1 MTGTKLLSSF
11 CVAISARKSTLAMRI
26 YLLLDSSVEVIR
38 KPRVKLKVVSSP
50 DINFRNIRKHRSSQ
64 NDGFEEL
71 TRQLVLAEPPEG
83 ATEIEHRGPGAD
95 GGVEIIVRFADGR
108 VWGWQSKYFTDGFG
122 SSEVSQIKTSFS
134 AALTNFPKL
143 ERYYVAI
150 PRNLSG
156 HAEGENDT
164 QTKNWKNFKQWCED
178 EANALKRKVEIV
190 LWDDTY
196 FVSRL
201 QRSDPAHAGMRLY
214 WFDETVLDQD
224 WFERQLSKSL
234 AFIGKRYREADH
246 VDVKIGDTLE
256 IMTKG
261 RGFLQR
267 IDSVWSI
274 IAAST
279 EKLAAAI
286 KTLDKTDSH
295 IADFEQ
301 AVSLLGELSK
311 AAEETDPTKL
321 ADQRIASLLKMLRDV
336 ENNGS
341 VDFVLRQ
348 ARFMTRE
355 DPKKPDRERE
365 PYVYPPK
372 IRNLLAELQSD
383 IMDASLEFSL
393 EEIELFR
400 TPALLVEG
408 EAGIGKS
415 HIIARDV
422 QRHVQQ
428 GHPAVFIPGRTL
440 DQGDKPESEILHYLD
455 LKDLRFETFLGALD
469 AAAKASGRPALI
481 AIDGIN
487 ESLDAAGWEPGLP
500 KLISQVRQFD
510 QIGFCASIRSAYKK
524 LCIRTGL
531 DVVTVQH
538 VGFSANFGEV
548 ARQYLDCHGIERPSA
563 PIFELRDILYNPL
576 FLTTA
581 VDFLLATKQTSFPRG
596 LDSISKLI
604 DFWLEAIEINLTTR
618 RYDRIERGDGKI
630 LEVAEAI
637 AAKMAED
644 GSEYL
649 DFKTANVICEQ
660 IVDLGLPTKATD
672 RLLMKLIDEGMFLD
686 TPDYSGSKTGKH
698 ISFAFQKFSDYFI
711 ADAVL
716 RHTGDAPALAA
727 AIKPGGKYHYLFDEE
742 TPWKFAGPRT
752 ALFALTAIC
761 LGKELPDLEADIGDH
776 VFFSAED
783 FLDSLRW
790 RQGNAILEETRELLE
805 DIRARPAT
813 ADESELF
820 YDVYFDVLL
829 RLAGIPGIPGCRLN
843 ALYLKERLGA
853 MTLAD
858 RDATWSLYL
867 VRKMETYDEE
877 WSIVQELIDWSWTAP
892 AAEIGSEKIHL
903 IATTIALMT
912 STMDR
917 EVRDRATKA
926 LSSLLMK
933 FPAEIVRLI
942 EEFKDWDDSYVRER
956 VLAAAMGGALYCVDL
971 PILKSAAEAA
981 DRMVFAKQPVERHA
995 WVRRYAHLIV
1005 LHANSR
1011 GAALGAALVGR
1022 ATPPYASPPISDWPT
1037 LADLAPLH
1045 EIARDIFSSVI
1056 GYLSEKDGSKQPMMA
1071 GDFGRYTISGIDNSF
1086 SAEKRGENPPVS
1098 RDMEIE
1104 QFWADVEEAD
1114 PRAAG
1119 LQSQLERGRAQK
1131 AEGSMAGL
1139 LKRVDIEALLAQMD
1153 HDDNDSDKMEKF
1165 AVQIASLTLT
1175 EDTESRAQLEKAY
1188 DDLEASLLALLT
1200 PELRDRYQALEPL
1213 AFRSGGQIEKFSIQ
1227 TARNWIVDRAL
1238 KLGWDPKVHQP
1249 IERQA
1254 LRYSHGRH
1262 DHQIERIG
1270 KKYQHIA
1277 HQELIGYLA
1286 DHHWYLDWNSPA
1298 SILRELERF
1307 NRSDIDPTYLASEF
1321 VKQASTFFP
1330 EGVKVPEMRFT
1341 PSEPLNN
1348 MEWTKT
1354 PVDLPDVVPFL
1365 IQKDV
1370 DGQEWYLQKS
1380 FARSLGYMNNL
1391 ESTDPFKSAQL
1402 SIELVLFKVEDVG
1415 RLDELTTESLD
1426 GDDGDVFDRGRDSYA
1441 FYGQRSARHLS
1452 DPVKFELTQEIT
1464 DIKFGRF
1471 VESYSPKF
1479 GEYDRSGVPSDKGFN
1494 LPTAAL
1500 FSSQKLRPKDAW
1512 SACYVSEDGKPAF
1525 VHDHDRGDDGVTL
1538 VRADVMKGFAKQ
1550 SGLKPV
1556 WIVWGEKD
1564 GGKGNNRL
1572 VEEERLFARNDF
1584 LGFYYELDGVWHG
1597 NLIRFRN
1604 Y

>member
-1 MTGTKLLSSF
+1 
-11 CVAISARKSTLAMRI
+11 V
-26 YLLLDSSVEVIR
+26 
-38 KPRVKLKVVSSP
+38 
-50 DINFRNIRKHRSSQ
+50 
-64 NDGFEEL
+64 
-71 TRQLVLAEPPEG
+71 
-83 ATEIEHRGPGAD
+83 
-95 GGVEIIVRFADGR
+95 
-108 VWGWQSKYFTDGFG
+108 
-122 SSEVSQIKTSFS
+122 
-134 AALTNFPKL
+134 
-143 ERYYVAI
+143 
-150 PRNLSG
+150 
-156 HAEGENDT
+156 
-164 QTKNWKNFKQWCED
+164 
-178 EANALKRKVEIV
+178 
-190 LWDDTY
+190 
-196 FVSRL
+196 
-201 QRSDPAHAGMRLY
+201 
-214 WFDETVLDQD
+214 
-224 WFERQLSKSL
+224 
-234 AFIGKRYREADH
+234 
-246 VDVKIGDTLE
+246 
-256 IMTKG
+256 
-261 RGFLQR
+261 
-267 IDSVWSI
+267 
-274 IAAST
+274 
-279 EKLAAAI
+279 
-286 KTLDKTDSH
+286 
-295 IADFEQ
+295 DFEQ
-301 AVSLLGELSK
+301 AVSLLRELSN
-311 AAEETDPTKL
+311 AAEETDPGKL
-321 ADQRIASLLKMLRDV
+321 ADQRIANLLKMLRNFED
-336 ENNGS
+336 NGS

-348 ARFMTRE
+348 ARFMTHK
-355 DPKKPDRERE
+355 DPRKPNSERE
-365 PYVYPPK
+365 PYVYSPK
-372 IRNLLAELQSD
+372 IRDLLAELQSD

-393 EEIELFR
+393 QEIELFR
-400 TPALLVEG
+400 TPALLIEG

-415 HIIARDV
+415 HIIAREV

-524 LCIRTGL
+524 LCIRPGL

-538 VGFSANFGEV
+538 VGFSANFGEA
-548 ARQYLDCHGIERPSA
+548 ARQYLDRHGIERPSA

-604 DFWLEAIEINLTTR
+604 DFWLEAIEINLITR
-618 RYDRIERGDGKI
+618 RYDRIERGYGKI

-649 DFKTANVICEQ
+649 DFKTANAICEQ
-660 IVDLGLPTKATD
+660 IVDLGLPMKAAD

-727 AIKPGGKYHYLFDEE
+727 AIKPSGKYHYLFDEE

-752 ALFALTAIC
+752 ALFALTALR
-761 LGKELPDLEADIGDH
+761 LGQELPDIEADIGDH

-813 ADESELF
+813 ADEPELF
-820 YDVYFDVLL
+820 DDVYFEVLL
-829 RLAGIPGIPGCRLN
+829 RLAGFPGCRLN

-858 RDATWSLYL
+858 RDAIWSLYL
-867 VRKMETYDEE
+867 VRKTGTYDEE

-903 IATTIALMT
+903 IAITIALMT

-917 EVRDRATKA
+917 EVRDSATKA

-933 FPAEIVRLI
+933 FPAEIAGLI
-942 EEFKDWDDSYVRER
+942 EEFKDWDDAYVRER
-956 VLAAAMGGALYCVDL
+956 VLAAAVGGALYCIDP
-971 PILKSAAEAA
+971 PILKSVAEAA

-1005 LHANSR
+1005 LHASLR
-1011 GAALGAALVGR
+1011 GAALAADLVSR
-1022 ATPPYASPPISDWPT
+1022 ATPPYASPPITDWPT

-1056 GYLSEKDGSKQPMMA
+1056 GYLSEKGGSKQPIMA

-1086 SAEKRGENPPVS
+1086 SAETRGENPPVS

-1114 PRAAG
+1114 LRAAG
-1119 LQSQLERGRAQK
+1119 LRNQLERARAQK
-1131 AEGSMAGL
+1131 AEGSMAGML
-1139 LKRVDIEALLAQMD
+1139 ESADFDALIALMNG
-1153 HDDNDSDKMEKF
+1153 DDDSDKMEKL
-1165 AVQIASLTLT
+1165 AIQIAGLTSA
-1175 EDTESRAQLEKAY
+1175 EDAESQGRLEKAY

-1200 PELRDRYQALEPL
+1200 PELCHRYQALEPL
-1213 AFRSGGQIEKFSIQ
+1213 VFHSGGQIEKFSIQ
-1227 TARNWIVDRAL
+1227 TARNWIVDRSL
-1238 KLGWDPKVHQP
+1238 KLGWDPKVHEP
-1249 IERQA
+1249 IESQA

-1321 VKQASTFFP
+1321 AKRASTFFP
-1330 EGVKVPEMRFT
+1330 EPVNVPEMDFT
-1341 PSEPLNN
+1341 PSEPLDN

-1370 DGQEWYLQKS
+1370 DGQEWYLQQS

-1391 ESTDPFKSAQL
+1391 DSTDPFKSAQL
-1402 SIELVLFKVEDVG
+1402 SIELVLFKVEDVR

-1426 GDDGDVFDRGRDSYA
+1426 GDDGDVFDNGRDSYA
-1441 FYGQRSARHLS
+1441 LYGQRSARHVS
-1452 DPVKFELTQEIT
+1452 YPVKFQLTHEIT

-1479 GEYDRSGVPSDKGFN
+1479 GEYDRSGVPSDKGFHV
-1494 LPTAAL
+1494 PAAAL
-1500 FSSQKLRPKDAW
+1500 FSSQKLRPNDAW
-1512 SACYVSEDGKPAF
+1512 STYYVSEDGRPAF
-1525 VHDHDRGDDGVTL
+1525 VHDHDRRDDGVTV
-1538 VRADVMKGFAKQ
+1538 VRADIIGDFAIQ
-1550 SGLKPV
+1550 NGLKPV
-1556 WIVWGEKD
+1556 WIVWAEKD
-1564 GGKGNNRL
+1564 GGKGDNRL
-1572 VEEERLFARNDF
+1572 VPEDRLFARNDF

-1597 NLIRFRN
+1597 NLIRFRDP
-1604 Y
+1604 

>member
-1 MTGTKLLSSF
+1 MSN
-11 CVAISARKSTLAMRI
+11 
-26 YLLLDSSVEVIR
+26 
-38 KPRVKLKVVSSP
+38 P

-71 TRQLVLAEPPEG
+71 TRQLVLAEPPKG

-95 GGVEIIVRFADGR
+95 GGVEIIARFADGR
-108 VWGWQSKYFTDGFG
+108 VLGWQSKYFTEGFG
-122 SSEVSQIKTSFS
+122 SSEVSQLKTSFS

-156 HAEGENDT
+156 HAEGETDT
-164 QTKNWKNFKQWCED
+164 QTKNWKSFKQWCED
-178 EANALKRKVEIV
+178 EATAQTRKVEIV

-234 AFIGKRYREADH
+234 AFIGNRYREPDH

-261 RGFLQR
+261 LRFLQR
-267 IDSVWSI
+267 IESVWSI
-274 IAAST
+274 IANST
-279 EKLAAAI
+279 ERLAAAI
-286 KTLDKTDSH
+286 KTLDMTDSH

-301 AVSLLGELSK
+301 VVSLLGELSK
-311 AAEETDPTKL
+311 AAEETDPGKL
-321 ADQRIASLLKMLRDV
+321 VDQRIASLLKMLRDV

-348 ARFMTRE
+348 ARFMTRK
-355 DPKKPDRERE
+355 DPKKPDSERE

-383 IMDASLEFSL
+383 IVGASLEFSL
-393 EEIELFR
+393 QEIELFQ

-415 HIIARDV
+415 HIIAREV

-428 GHPAVFIPGRTL
+428 GHPAVFVPGRTL

-500 KLISQVRQFD
+500 KLISQVRQFG

-524 LCIRTGL
+524 LCIRPGL

-538 VGFSANFGEV
+538 VGFSANLGEA
-548 ARQYLDCHGIERPSA
+548 ARQYLDRHGIERPSA

-581 VDFLLATKQTSFPRG
+581 VDFLLARKQTSFPRG

-604 DFWLEAIEINLTTR
+604 DFWLEAIEINLTTK

-649 DFKTANVICEQ
+649 DFKTANAICEQ
-660 IVDLGLPTKATD
+660 IVDLGLPTKAAD

-686 TPDYSGSKTGKH
+686 TPDYSDSKTGKH

-711 ADAVL
+711 ADAIL
-716 RHTGDAPALAA
+716 RHTGDALALAV
-727 AIKPGGKYHYLFDEE
+727 AIKPGGKYHYLFDEK

-752 ALFALTAIC
+752 ALFALTALR
-761 LGKELPDLEADIGDH
+761 LGKELTDIEVDLGDH
-776 VFFSAED
+776 IFFSAED
-783 FLDSLRW
+783 FLASLQW
-790 RQGNAILEETRELLE
+790 RQRNAILEETRELLE

-813 ADESELF
+813 ADEPELS
-820 YDVYFDVLL
+820 DDSYFDVLL
-829 RLAGIPGIPGCRLN
+829 RLAAIPGCRLN
-843 ALYLKERLGA
+843 ALYLKEKLGA

-858 RDATWSLYL
+858 RDAIWSLYL
-867 VRKMETYDEE
+867 VSKTETYDEE

-917 EVRDRATKA
+917 EVRDSATKA

-933 FPAEIVRLI
+933 FPAEIARLI
-942 EEFKDWDDSYVRER
+942 EEFKDWDDAYIRER
-956 VLAAAMGGALYCVDL
+956 VLAAAVGGALYCVDVS
-971 PILKSAAEAA
+971 ILKLAAEAA
-981 DRMVFAKQPVERHA
+981 DRMVFVKQPVERHA
-995 WVRRYAHLIV
+995 WVRRYAHIIV
-1005 LHANSR
+1005 LHAKMR
-1011 GAALGAALVGR
+1011 GAALGADLVSR
-1022 ATPPYASPPISDWPT
+1022 ATPPYASPPITDWPT

-1056 GYLSEKDGSKQPMMA
+1056 GYLPEKDGSKQPMMA
-1071 GDFGRYTISGIDNSF
+1071 GDFGRYTISGIDSSF
-1086 SAEKRGENPPVS
+1086 SAETRGENPPVS

-1104 QFWADVEEAD
+1104 QFWADVEGAD
-1114 PRAAG
+1114 PRAAEMRTE
-1119 LQSQLERGRAQK
+1119 LERACAQK

-1139 LKRVDIEALLAQMD
+1139 LKHADIEALLAQMD
-1153 HDDNDSDKMEKF
+1153 HDDDHGDKVEKL
-1165 AVQIASLTLT
+1165 AVQIASLASA
-1175 EDTESRAQLEKAY
+1175 EDAESQGLEKAY

-1200 PELRDRYQALEPL
+1200 RELRDRYKALEPL
-1213 AFRSGGQIEKFSIQ
+1213 AIRSGGQIERFSIQ

-1238 KLGWDPKVHQP
+1238 KLGWDQQVHEP
-1249 IERQA
+1249 VERQA

-1321 VKQASTFFP
+1321 ARQTRSFFP
-1330 EGVKVPEMRFT
+1330 EALQVPEMRFI
-1341 PSEPLNN
+1341 PSEPLAN

-1365 IQKDV
+1365 IQKDIG
-1370 DGQEWYLQKS
+1370 GQDWYLQKS

-1402 SIELVLFKVEDVG
+1402 SIELVLFNPEDLG

-1426 GDDGDVFDRGRDSYA
+1426 GDDGDIFDNARDSHA
-1441 FYGQRSARHLS
+1441 FYGQRSALHQTG
-1452 DPVKFELTQEIT
+1452 PVKFELTHEIT

-1479 GEYDRSGVPSDKGFN
+1479 GEYDCSGVPSDKGFN
-1494 LPTAAL
+1494 VPTAAL
-1500 FSSQKLRPKDAW
+1500 FSLQKLRPKDAW
-1512 SACYVSEDGKPAF
+1512 SAYYVSEDGKPAF
-1525 VHDHDRGDDGVTL
+1525 VHDHNRGDDGVTV
-1538 VRADVMKGFAKQ
+1538 VRADVIKDFAKRN
-1550 SGLKPV
+1550 GLKPV

-1597 NLIRFRN
+1597 KLIRFRN
-1604 Y
+1604 F

>member
-1 MTGTKLLSSF
+1 M
-11 CVAISARKSTLAMRI
+11 
-26 YLLLDSSVEVIR
+26 
-38 KPRVKLKVVSSP
+38 PNP

-95 GGVEIIVRFADGR
+95 GGVEIIARFADGC

-122 SSEVSQIKTSFS
+122 SSEVNQLKSSFS

-178 EANALKRKVEIV
+178 EATALKRTVEIV

-214 WFDETVLDQD
+214 WFDETVFDQD
-224 WFERQLSKSL
+224 WFERQLRKSL
-234 AFIGKRYREADH
+234 AFIGNRYREPDH

-256 IMTKG
+256 IMTK
-261 RGFLQR
+261 RPGFLQR
-267 IDSVWSI
+267 LESVWNT

-301 AVSLLGELSK
+301 AVSLLRELSG
-311 AAEETDPTKL
+311 AAKETDPGKL
-321 ADQRIASLLKMLRDV
+321 VDQRIANLLEMLRDI
-336 ENNGS
+336 EDNGS
-341 VDFVLRQ
+341 VNFVLGQ
-348 ARFMTRE
+348 ARFMTRK
-355 DPKKPDRERE
+355 DSKKPDSERE
-365 PYVYPPK
+365 TYVYPRK
-372 IRNLLAELQSD
+372 TRDLLAELQSD

-393 EEIELFR
+393 QEIELFR

-415 HIIARDV
+415 HIIAREV

-428 GHPAVFIPGRTL
+428 GHPAVFVPGRTL

-469 AAAKASGRPALI
+469 AAAKADGHPALL

-487 ESLDAAGWEPGLP
+487 ESLDATGWEPGLP

-510 QIGFCASIRSAYKK
+510 QIGFCVSIRSAYKK
-524 LCIRTGL
+524 LCIRPGL
-531 DVVTVQH
+531 DVVTVRH
-538 VGFSANFGEV
+538 VGFSANFGEA
-548 ARQYLDCHGIERPSA
+548 ARQYLDRHGIERPSA
-563 PIFELRDILYNPL
+563 PIFELRDTLYNPL

-581 VDFLLATKQTSFPRG
+581 VDFLRATKQTSFPRG

-604 DFWLEAIEINLTTR
+604 DFWLEAIEINLTTK
-618 RYDRIERGDGKI
+618 RYDRIQRGDGKI

-649 DFKTANVICEQ
+649 DFKTANTICEQ
-660 IVDLGLPTKATD
+660 IVDLGPPAKVAD

-686 TPDYSGSKTGKH
+686 TPDNSDGKTGKY

-716 RHTGDAPALAA
+716 RQTGDAPALAA
-727 AIKPGGKYHYLFDEE
+727 AVKPGGKYYYLFDEE

-752 ALFALTAIC
+752 ALFALTALR
-761 LGKELPDLEADIGDH
+761 LGKELPDIEADIGDH

-783 FLDSLRW
+783 FLDSLQW
-790 RQGNAILEETRELLE
+790 RQGNAIWDETRELLE
-805 DIRARPAT
+805 DIRARPA
-813 ADESELF
+813 AVDEPELSD
-820 YDVYFDVLL
+820 DVYFDVLL
-829 RLAGIPGIPGCRLN
+829 RLAAIPECRLN
-843 ALYLKERLGA
+843 ALYLKKKLGA

-867 VRKMETYDEE
+867 VRKTETYDEE

-903 IATTIALMT
+903 IAITIALMT

-917 EVRDRATKA
+917 QVRDSATKA

-933 FPAEIVRLI
+933 FPAEIAGLI
-942 EEFKDWDDSYVRER
+942 EEFKDWDDAYVRER
-956 VLAAAMGGALYCVDL
+956 VLAAAVGGALYCIDH

-981 DRMVFAKQPVERHA
+981 DRMVFARQPVERHA
-995 WVRRYAHLIV
+995 WVRRYAHLVV
-1005 LHANSR
+1005 LHASLR
-1011 GAALGAALVGR
+1011 GVALTADLVSR
-1022 ATPPYASPPISDWPT
+1022 ATPPYASAPITDWPT

-1056 GYLSEKDGSKQPMMA
+1056 GYLSEKEGSKQPIMA
-1071 GDFGRYTISGIDNSF
+1071 GDFGRYTISGIDTSF
-1086 SAEKRGENPPVS
+1086 SAETRGENPPVS

-1114 PRAAG
+1114 PRAVG
-1119 LQSQLERGRAQK
+1119 LRNQLESARAQK
-1131 AEGSMAGL
+1131 AEGSMAVL
-1139 LKRVDIEALLAQMD
+1139 LKRADVDALLAQL
-1153 HDDNDSDKMEKF
+1153 DDDDDDSDKMEKF
-1165 AVQIASLTLT
+1165 AVQIGSQTSA
-1175 EDTESRAQLEKAY
+1175 EDAKSQARLEKAY

-1200 PELRDRYQALEPL
+1200 PQLRDRYQALEPL
-1213 AFRSGGQIEKFSIQ
+1213 VFRSGGQIEKFSIQ

-1238 KLGWDPKVHQP
+1238 KLGWDPKVHEP

-1262 DHQIERIG
+1262 DHHIERIG

-1298 SILRELERF
+1298 SILQEMERF
-1307 NRSDIDPTYLASEF
+1307 ERSDIDPTYLASEF
-1321 VKQASTFFP
+1321 AKQASTFFP
-1330 EGVKVPEMRFT
+1330 EGVEVPEMRFT
-1341 PSEPLNN
+1341 PSEPVNN
-1348 MEWTKT
+1348 MEWTKS

-1380 FARSLGYMNNL
+1380 FTRSFGYMNNL
-1391 ESTDPFKSAQL
+1391 KSNDPFKSAQL

-1415 RLDELTTESLD
+1415 RLDELTTETLD
-1426 GDDGDVFDRGRDSYA
+1426 GDDGGVFDSGRDSSA

-1452 DPVKFELTQEIT
+1452 DPVKFELISEIT

-1479 GEYDRSGVPSDKGFN
+1479 GEYDHSGVQSDKGFN
-1494 LPTAAL
+1494 VPTATL
-1500 FSSQKLRPKDAW
+1500 IVSQKLTPKDAW
-1512 SACYVSEDGKPAF
+1512 SAYYVSEDGKPAF

-1538 VRADVMKGFAKQ
+1538 VRAGVIKDFAKQ

-1604 Y
+1604 S

>member
-1 MTGTKLLSSF
+1 VKLL
-11 CVAISARKSTLAMRI
+11 
-26 YLLLDSSVEVIR
+26 
-38 KPRVKLKVVSSP
+38 VVPSP

-95 GGVEIIVRFADGR
+95 GGVEIIARFVDGR
-108 VWGWQSKYFTDGFG
+108 VWGWQAKYFTEGFG
-122 SSEVSQIKTSFS
+122 SSEVNQLKTSFS
-134 AALTNFPKL
+134 AALENFPTL

-156 HAEGENDT
+156 HAEGGNDT
-164 QTKNWKNFKQWCED
+164 QTKNWKSFKQWCED
-178 EANALKRKVEIV
+178 ETTALNRTVKIV

-201 QRSDPAHAGMRLY
+201 QKSDPAHAGMRLY

-224 WFERQLSKSL
+224 WFERQLKKSL
-234 AFIGKRYREADH
+234 AFIGNRYRQPDH
-246 VDVKIGDTLE
+246 VDVKIGETLE
-256 IMTKG
+256 IITKSAG
-261 RGFLQR
+261 LLQR
-267 IDSVWSI
+267 LNSVWKT
-274 IAAST
+274 IATST

-286 KTLDKTDSH
+286 KTLDETDSH
-295 IADFEQ
+295 IRDFERTI
-301 AVSLLGELSK
+301 SLLREVGN
-311 AAEETDPTKL
+311 AAETTDPGKL
-321 ADQRIASLLKMLRDV
+321 VDQRIPHLLEMLRNLEDDS
-336 ENNGS
+336 S
-341 VDFVLRQ
+341 VDFVMRQ
-348 ARFMTRE
+348 APFEMRK
-355 DPKKPDRERE
+355 DPTKKNSEHER
-365 PYVYPPK
+365 YVYAPK
-372 IRNLLAELQSD
+372 VRDLLAELQGD

-393 EEIELFR
+393 PEIELFR

-415 HIIARDV
+415 HTIAREV

-440 DQGDKPESEILHYLD
+440 DQGDKPEKEILDYLD
-455 LKDLRFETFLGALD
+455 LQGIGFELFLGALD

-500 KLISQVRQFD
+500 KLITQVRQFN

-524 LCIRTGL
+524 LCIRPRL
-531 DVVTVQH
+531 DVVTIQH
-538 VGFSANFGEV
+538 VGFSANFGEA
-548 ARQYLDCHGIERPSA
+548 ARQYLDHHGIERPSA
-563 PIFELRDILYNPL
+563 PMFELRDILYNPL

-596 LDSISKLI
+596 LDSISKII

-630 LEVAEAI
+630 LEAAEAI

-649 DFKTANVICEQ
+649 EFKTANAICEQ
-660 IVDLGLPTKATD
+660 IVDLGHPTKAAD

-686 TPDYSGSKTGKH
+686 TPDYSGTKTGKH

-711 ADAVL
+711 ADSVL
-716 RHTGDAPALAA
+716 RDKGNAPALAA
-727 AIKPGGKYHYLFDEE
+727 AIKPGGKYHYLFSDE
-742 TPWKFAGPRT
+742 TSWKFAGPRM
-752 ALFALTAIC
+752 ALFALTA
-761 LGKELPDLEADIGDH
+761 LRLSKELPDIQVNLGDH

-783 FLDSLRW
+783 FLASLQW
-790 RQGNAILEETRELLE
+790 RQGNAILEDTRELLE

-813 ADESELF
+813 ADEPGLS
-820 YDVYFDVLL
+820 DDSYFDVLL
-829 RLAGIPGIPGCRLN
+829 RLAAIPGCRLN
-843 ALYLKERLGA
+843 ALYLKETLGA

-867 VRKMETYDEE
+867 VRKTGTYDEE

-892 AAEIGSEKIHL
+892 AADIGSEKIHL

-917 EVRDRATKA
+917 EVRDSATKA

-933 FPAEIVRLI
+933 FPTEIARLI
-942 EEFKDWDDSYVRER
+942 EEFRDWDDAYIRER
-956 VLAAAMGGALYCVDL
+956 VLAAAVGGALYCVDL

-981 DRMVFAKQPVERHA
+981 DRMVFAKRPVERHA

-1011 GAALGAALVGR
+1011 GAALGTDLVGR
-1022 ATPPYASPPISDWPT
+1022 ATPPYASPPIADWPT
-1037 LADLAPLH
+1037 LTDLAPLH
-1045 EIARDIFSSVI
+1045 EVAKGIFSSVI

-1071 GDFGRYTISGIDNSF
+1071 GDFGRYTIAGIDNSF
-1086 SAEKRGENPPVS
+1086 SAETRSDTPPVS

-1114 PRAAG
+1114 PEAAQ
-1119 LQSQLERGRAQK
+1119 LRNQLERARAQN
-1131 AEGSMAGL
+1131 AEGSMTGL
-1139 LKRVDIEALLAQMD
+1139 LQRSDIGALLAQV
-1153 HDDNDSDKMEKF
+1153 DDDDDSDKIERF
-1165 AVQIASLTLT
+1165 AVEIESLISA
-1175 EDTESRAQLEKAY
+1175 EDTDGQARLENAY
-1188 DDLEASLLALLT
+1188 DDLEASLLALLK

-1213 AFRSGGQIEKFSIQ
+1213 AFRTGGQIEKFSIQ
-1227 TARNWIVDRAL
+1227 AARNWIVDRAL
-1238 KLGWDPKVHQP
+1238 KLGWNQQVHET

-1277 HQELIGYLA
+1277 LQELIGYLA

-1298 SILRELERF
+1298 SILGELERF
-1307 NRSDIDPTYLASEF
+1307 KRSDIDPTYLASEF
-1321 VKQASTFFP
+1321 AKQASTLFP
-1330 EGVKVPEMRFT
+1330 EGVEVPEMHFT
-1341 PSEPLNN
+1341 PSEPLDN

-1365 IQKDV
+1365 IQKDAN
-1370 DGQEWYLQKS
+1370 GQEWYLQKS

-1391 ESTDPFKSAQL
+1391 ETSDPFKAAQL

-1415 RLDELTTESLD
+1415 RLDKLTTESLD
-1426 GDDGDVFDRGRDSYA
+1426 GDDGDVFDSGRDSNA
-1441 FYGQRSARHLS
+1441 FYGQRSAWHLS
-1452 DPVKFELTQEIT
+1452 DPVEFELTQEIAA
-1464 DIKFGRF
+1464 IKFGRF
-1471 VESYSPKF
+1471 VENYSPKF
-1479 GEYDRSGVPSDKGFN
+1479 GEYDCSGVPSDSGFN
-1494 LPTAAL
+1494 VPGVAL
-1500 FSSQKLRPKDAW
+1500 FSSEKLRPKDAW
-1512 SACYVSEDGKPAF
+1512 SAYHISEDGKPAF
-1525 VHDHDRGDDGVTL
+1525 VHDQNRGDDGVTV
-1538 VRADVMKGFAKQ
+1538 VRADIIERFAKQ
-1550 SGLKPV
+1550 NGLKPV

-1564 GGKGNNRL
+1564 GGKGNNNLL
-1572 VEEERLFARNDF
+1572 VDERLFARNDF
-1584 LGFYYELDGVWHG
+1584 IGFYYELDAVWHG
-1597 NLIRFRN
+1597 NLIRFRS

>member
-1 MTGTKLLSSF
+1 MSN
-11 CVAISARKSTLAMRI
+11 
-26 YLLLDSSVEVIR
+26 
-38 KPRVKLKVVSSP
+38 P

-83 ATEIEHRGPGAD
+83 ATEIEDRGPGAD
-95 GGVEIIVRFADGR
+95 GGVEIIARFADGC

-122 SSEVSQIKTSFS
+122 SSEINQLKTSFS

-156 HAEGENDT
+156 YAEGENDT
-164 QTKNWKNFKQWCED
+164 QTKNWRNFKQWCEG
-178 EANALKRKVEIV
+178 EATTLKRKVEIV

-224 WFERQLSKSL
+224 WFERQLRKSL
-234 AFIGKRYREADH
+234 AFIGNRYREPDH
-246 VDVKIGDTLE
+246 VEVKIGDTLE
-256 IMTKG
+256 IMTK
-261 RGFLQR
+261 RSGFLQR
-267 IDSVWSI
+267 LDSVWNT
-274 IAAST
+274 IATAT

-286 KTLDKTDSH
+286 ETLDKTDSH
-295 IADFEQ
+295 IAEFEQ
-301 AVSLLGELSK
+301 AVSLLRELRSPAK
-311 AAEETDPTKL
+311 ETDPGKL
-321 ADQRIASLLKMLRDV
+321 ADQHIANLLAMLRDIG
-336 ENNGS
+336 NNGS
-341 VDFVLRQ
+341 VDFVLGQ
-348 ARFMTRE
+348 ARFMTRK
-355 DPKKPDRERE
+355 DPKKADNERE
-365 PYVYPPK
+365 SYVYPPK
-372 IRNLLAELQSD
+372 IRDLLAELQSD
-383 IMDASLEFSL
+383 IMHASLEFSL
-393 EEIELFR
+393 QEIELFR
-400 TPALLVEG
+400 TPALLIEG

-415 HIIARDV
+415 HIIAREV
-422 QRHVQQ
+422 QHHVQQ

-524 LCIRTGL
+524 LCIRPNL
-531 DVVTVQH
+531 DVVTVRH
-538 VGFSANFGEV
+538 IGFSANFGEA
-548 ARQYLDCHGIERPSA
+548 ARQYLDRHGIERPSA

-604 DFWLEAIEINLTTR
+604 DFWLEAIEINLTTK
-618 RYDRIERGDGKI
+618 RYDRIQRGDGKI
-630 LEVAEAI
+630 LEAAEAI

-649 DFKTANVICEQ
+649 DFKAANIICEQ
-660 IVDLGLPTKATD
+660 IIDLGPPAKVAD
-672 RLLMKLIDEGMFLD
+672 RLLVKLIDEGMFLD
-686 TPDYSGSKTGKH
+686 TPDYSDGKTGKY

-716 RHTGDAPALAA
+716 RQTGDAATLAA
-727 AIKPGGKYHYLFDEE
+727 AIKLGGKYHYLFDEE
-742 TPWKFAGPRT
+742 APWKFVGLRT
-752 ALFALTAIC
+752 ALFALTALR
-761 LGKELPDLEADIGDH
+761 LGKELPGIEADICDH
-776 VFFSAED
+776 VFLSAEE
-783 FLDSLRW
+783 FLGSLQW

-805 DIRARPAT
+805 GIRARPT
-813 ADESELF
+813 MVDEPELSD
-820 YDVYFDVLL
+820 DVYFDVLL
-829 RLAGIPGIPGCRLN
+829 RLAAIPGCRLN
-843 ALYLKERLGA
+843 ALYLKEKLWA
-853 MTLAD
+853 MTLAN

-867 VRKMETYDEE
+867 VRKTESYDEE
-877 WSIVQELIDWSWTAP
+877 WSIVQELIDWSWVAP

-903 IATTIALMT
+903 IAITIALMT

-917 EVRDRATKA
+917 KVRDSATKA

-933 FPAEIVRLI
+933 FPAEIAGLI
-942 EEFKDWDDSYVRER
+942 EEFKDWDDAYVRER
-956 VLAAAMGGALYCVDL
+956 VLAAAVGGALYCIDP

-981 DRMVFAKQPVERHA
+981 DRMVFAKQPIERHA

-1005 LHANSR
+1005 LHASLC
-1011 GAALGAALVGR
+1011 GADLTAKLVSR
-1022 ATPPYASPPISDWPT
+1022 ATPPYASSPITDWPT

-1086 SAEKRGENPPVS
+1086 SAETRGENPPVS

-1104 QFWADVEEAD
+1104 QFWVDVEDAA

-1119 LQSQLERGRAQK
+1119 LRNQLERARAEK
-1131 AEGSMAGL
+1131 AEGSIVGL
-1139 LKRVDIEALLAQMD
+1139 LKRTDIDALLAQLN
-1153 HDDNDSDKMEKF
+1153 DDDDDSDKMGKF
-1165 AVQIASLTLT
+1165 AGLTSAK
-1175 EDTESRAQLEKAY
+1175 DAESKARLEKAY

-1200 PELRDRYQALEPL
+1200 PDLRGRYQALEPL

-1238 KLGWDPKVHQP
+1238 KLGWDPNVHKP

-1277 HQELIGYLA
+1277 HQELIGYLV
-1286 DHHWYLDWNSPA
+1286 DYHWYLDWNSPA
-1298 SILRELERF
+1298 SILGELERF

-1321 VKQASTFFP
+1321 AKQASTFFP

-1341 PSEPLNN
+1341 PSEPRDN

-1370 DGQEWYLQKS
+1370 DDQEWYLQKS
-1380 FARSLGYMNNL
+1380 FAQSLGYMDNL
-1391 ESTDPFKSAQL
+1391 ETTDPFKSAQL

-1415 RLDELTTESLD
+1415 KLDKLTTDSLD
-1426 GDDGDVFDRGRDSYA
+1426 GDDGDVFDRGRDPSA
-1441 FYGQRSARHLS
+1441 FYGQQSAWHLS
-1452 DPVKFELTQEIT
+1452 HPVNLELTYEVG

-1479 GEYDRSGVPSDKGFN
+1479 GEYDRSGVPSDNGFDV
-1494 LPTAAL
+1494 PTMAL

-1512 SACYVSEDGKPAF
+1512 STYYVSEDDKPAF
-1525 VHDHDRGDDGVTL
+1525 VHDHDRGDDGVT
-1538 VRADVMKGFAKQ
+1538 VIRADVIKDFAKQ

-1572 VEEERLFARNDF
+1572 VDEEWLFARNDF
-1584 LGFYYELDGVWHG
+1584 LGFYYELGGVWHG
-1597 NLIRFRN
+1597 NLIRFRSS
-1604 Y
+1604 